1 MKFLVILRKERSMT
15 NMVKMPLKREWV
27 EAVLL
32 TILSIYLNLSLVK
45 ELSGVSQEFLN
56 AWFLHL
62 GKFMF

>member
-1 MKFLVILRKERSMT
+1 MT
-15 NMVKMPLKREWV
+15 NMVKMPLKRESV
-27 EAVLL
+27 EEAPL

-45 ELSGVSQEFLN
+45 ELSGVSKEFLN